1 MLIIKNNSRPHAS
14 SGQITPTL
22 KKTNHMKAVIL
33 ESLGAAETVTGSK
46 HLLKIPG
53 LTILVDCGLFQGIK
67 SLREQNWMPL
77 QISADQID
85 VLLLTHAHL
94 DHCGY
99 IPLLVKKG
107 FKGKIY
113 MSKPTAALTQLILL
127 DSAKL
132 QEEEAE
138 NANRHHYSKHHP
150 AKPLYTINDAKAS
163 FRYFVEVSEDV
174 PIQLNE
180 NCLFTFKLAGHI
192 LGACSVLVNCYG
204 RDILFSGDIGR
215 RHSQILNA
223 PDYFTQADYV
233 VMESTYGDRLHG
245 NVDPYTEIAD
255 CINDTLENGG
265 NVLIPSFAVGR
276 AQELLYILHVLKLQ
290 KRIPL
295 DLPIILDSP
304 MGAAATEIHTR
315 FAERYLSVAAGQWI
329 DVLKHIRVNK
339 EYSGTANIVND
350 KRSKVVVAAS
360 GMLSGGRVL
369 EYLKHDLGN
378 VNTSILMIGF
388 QAEGTRGR
396 ALLNHAHE
404 LKIHGRFYP
413 VKAKAVEVQG
423 LSAHADQLELIAW
436 LKKLK
441 RQPKLIMLVH
451 GEPCALEA
459 LRVKIKVEIQ
469 IEAKIMKQH
478 QEVILFDVDE
488 NHS

>member
-1 MLIIKNNSRPHAS
+1 MLINKKNGNTHGLFEPIA
-14 SGQITPTL
+14 PTL
-22 KKTNHMKAVIL
+22 KKQIIMKAVIL
-33 ESLGAAETVTGSK
+33 ESLGATETVTGSK

-77 QISADQID
+77 KISAEQIN
-85 VLLLTHAHL
+85 VILLTHAHL

-163 FRYFVEVSEDV
+163 FRYFVEVIEDV
-174 PIQLNE
+174 PFQLNE
-180 NCLFTFKLAGHI
+180 NCSFTFKLAGHI

-204 RDILFSGDIGR
+204 KNILFSGDIGR
-215 RHSQILNA
+215 KHSQILPA
-223 PDYFTQADYV
+223 TDYFTQADYV

-255 CINDTLENGG
+255 CINETLENNG
-265 NVLIPSFAVGR
+265 NIIIPSFAVGR
-276 AQELLYILHVLKLQ
+276 AQELLYILYILKLQ
-290 KRIPL
+290 KRIPAEVL
-295 DLPIILDSP
+295 VILDSP
-304 MGAAATEIHTR
+304 MGATATEIHTR
-315 FAERYLSVAAGQWI
+315 FADQYLNVPKDEW
-329 DVLKHIRVNK
+329 DEVLKHIRVNK

-378 VNTSILMIGF
+378 VNNTILMIGF

-413 VKAKAVEVQG
+413 VKAKTVEIPG
-423 LSAHADQLELIAW
+423 LSAHADQLELINW
-436 LKKLK
+436 LRQIKKI
-441 RQPKLIMLVH
+441 PKLIMLVH

-459 LRVKIKVEIQ
+459 LRVKIKDEIHT
-469 IEAKIMKQH
+469 EAKVMKQD
-478 QEVILFDVDE
+478 QQVILFDADSQ
-488 NHS
+488 N